1 MQNSR
6 PASLAFALAFA
17 ALPSPTSAQ
26 PRLIEYN
33 PERSITVAGEAS
45 VNAAPDFARVTLGV
59 TTAGKEAREAM
70 AVNARS
76 VGALVSL
83 FNGEG
88 VAPADIRTSGL
99 SISPIFTEGRANP
112 QVAPTITGYNVAN
125 TVSVTVRDLPRLGA
139 MLDKAVEA
147 GANTMYGV
155 AYGEND
161 TSALLDKARTLAVAD
176 AKRKAEIYAS
186 AAGSRIG
193 RLMELSEETI
203 GRPSPYPARV
213 YAQTAASSQTPD
225 EPGSDKLTVTV
236 TARFELT
243 Q

>member
-6 PASLAFALAFA
+6 TAPLAFALALA
-17 ALPSPTSAQ
+17 ALPSTISAQ
-26 PRLIEYN
+26 PRVIEYN

-70 AVNARS
+70 ALNARS

-83 FNGEG
+83 FKGEG

-99 SISPIFTEGRANP
+99 SISPIFADQRANP
-112 QVAPTITGYNVAN
+112 QGAPAITGY
-125 TVSVTVRDLPRLGA
+125 TVTDTVTVTVRDLPRLGA

-213 YAQTAASSQTPD
+213 YAQTAASSQTPV

>member
-33 PERSITVAGEAS
+33 PERAITVAGEAN
-45 VNAAPDFARVTLGV
+45 VEAAPDFARVTLGV
-59 TTAGKEAREAM
+59 TTAGKDAREAM
-70 AVNARS
+70 AANAKS
-76 VGALVSL
+76 VGALIAL
-83 FNGEG
+83 FKGEG

-125 TVSVTVRDLPRLGA
+125 TVSVTVRDLSRLGA
-139 MLDKAVEA
+139 LLDKAVEA
-147 GANTMYGV
+147 GANTMEGV

-161 TSALLDKARTLAVAD
+161 TSALLDKARALAFAD
-176 AKRKAEIYAS
+176 ARRKAEIYAS
-186 AAGSRIG
+186 AAGARIG

-203 GRPSPYPARV
+203 GRPGPYPARA
-213 YAQTAASSQTPD
+213 YAQTAAAGSIPV
-225 EPGSDKLTVTV
+225 EPGQDKLTVAI